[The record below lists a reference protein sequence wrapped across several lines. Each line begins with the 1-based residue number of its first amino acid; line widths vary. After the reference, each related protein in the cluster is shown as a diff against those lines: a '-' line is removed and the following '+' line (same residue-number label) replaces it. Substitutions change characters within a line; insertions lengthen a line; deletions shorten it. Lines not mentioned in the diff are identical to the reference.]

1 MSALQEL
8 SCPGVQDNV
17 EPHPA
22 KIARGRVQ
30 PPSIVKLLDL
40 VRHVYPQFL
49 GRVRMSIMLVQ
60 RRIGNA
66 TTNELQVGPDNKV
79 STGRGEDDQP
89 PHQREPRPSR

>member
-1 MSALQEL
+1 
-8 SCPGVQDNV
+8 
-17 EPHPA
+17 
-22 KIARGRVQ
+22 
-30 PPSIVKLLDL
+30 
-40 VRHVYPQFL
+40 
-49 GRVRMSIMLVQ
+49 MSIMLVQ